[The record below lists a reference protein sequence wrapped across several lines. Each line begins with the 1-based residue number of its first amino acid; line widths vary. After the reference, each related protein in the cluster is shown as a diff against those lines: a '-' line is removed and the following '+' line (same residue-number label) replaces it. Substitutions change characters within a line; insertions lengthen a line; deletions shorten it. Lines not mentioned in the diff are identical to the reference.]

1 MGNVLDCGGI
11 IAIRN
16 LSLIEEYILDRVWN
30 LNSLAANRC
39 VDVERGEGRHRL
51 CLDSWLHLRLGRCRC
66 LGSRTNRTAAWG
78 ECR

>member
-16 LSLIEEYILDRVWN
+16 LSLIEEYILDRIGN

-39 VDVERGEGRHRL
+39 IDVEYSEGRYR
-51 CLDSWLHLRLGRCRC
+51 CLLMFVILRL
-66 LGSRTNRTAAWG
+66 NHN
-78 ECR
+78 